1 MYAWAVGALLPAHPL
16 GIRVG
21 HFHLNRVANRRH
33 TLRVAKAMR
42 FVSNLKNG
50 TDLAAH
56 FKQAL
61 YNIHPLNLL
70 RQEQV
75 MPS

>member
-1 MYAWAVGALLPAHPL
+1 MYACALRALLPAHPL

-33 TLRVAKAMR
+33 TLSVAKAMG
-42 FVSNLKNG
+42 FVSNVKN
-50 TDLAAH
+50 DSELATH

-61 YNIHPLNLL
+61 YNTHPLNLL
-70 RQEQV
+70 RQEQAT
-75 MPS
+75 PS